1 MSRNLSLENEKDAR
15 RLIVENI
22 KYSII
27 NHNLWDEDE
36 TNQLEIYYNIFIET
50 GQEFVLNIK
59 DKYCVHLIPL
69 GYIEIKQPHLS

>member
-1 MSRNLSLENEKDAR
+1 MTDIDAR

-27 NHNLWDEDE
+27 NHNLWDEEE

-69 GYIEIKQPHLS
+69 GYIEIKQLHLS